1 MCFRFIR
8 ADLEPTGEYR
18 WLDST
23 TKVGVTH
30 KPTNTRLRVM
40 SSNSKTAFGIVGC
53 PLLVA
58 DEPGAWGTIG
68 GQLMADAI
76 ITALGKPGSAMR
88 VIFIGTLAPADGG
101 WWHDMIEAGRN
112 GTTHVEKLQGDRDKW
127 DSWPEIRRVNPLTSI
142 SPEFRKRLRVERDAA
157 RSDTRLKARFLS
169 YRLNVPTQDEVTM
182 LLTVEDYKLLEG
194 REAPERDGPAV
205 VGLDLGSN
213 RAFSAAVAVWAN
225 GRIEARAVTPGIP
238 DIEAQER
245 RDRMPTGTYQRLV
258 DAGTLMIAEGLR
270 VPPVSQLWESVLEAW
285 DYPAVLVCDRF
296 RLPELRDVVGAY
308 VPIDDRITRWSDSS
322 YDIRALRRHVKDGPF
337 SLHPSARSLLTTSLS
352 RTKVQNDSSGNHRL
366 VKATH
371 GNESRDD
378 VSAALVLAAGAYA
391 RSPKMPEGRHDRADS
406 GMIDRTGLKP
416 RRIEHGQSFSISR
429 SS

>member
-40 SSNSKTAFGIVGC
+40 SSNAKTSFGIVGC

-58 DEPGAWGTIG
+58 DEPGAWETIG

-76 ITALGKPGSAMR
+76 ITALGKPGSSMR

-127 DSWPEIRRVNPLTSI
+127 DSWAEIRRVNPLTSI
-142 SPEFRKRLRVERDAA
+142 SPEFRKRLRVERDEA

-225 GRIEARAVTPGIP
+225 GRIEALAVTPGIP
-238 DIEAQER
+238 DIGDQER

-258 DAGTLMIAEGLR
+258 DDGTLMVAEGLR

-391 RSPKMPEGRHDRADS
+391 RSPKMPEDA
-406 GMIDRTGLKP
+406 MTGPILV
-416 RRIEHGQSFSISR
+416 
-429 SS
+429 